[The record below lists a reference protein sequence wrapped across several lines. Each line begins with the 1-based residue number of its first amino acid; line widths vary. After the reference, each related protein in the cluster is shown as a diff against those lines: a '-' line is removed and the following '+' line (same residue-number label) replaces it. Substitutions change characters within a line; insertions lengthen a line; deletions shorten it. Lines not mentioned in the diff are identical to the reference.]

1 MSSFLFRELREE
13 LLPEKYIEVAKKI
26 LNRTQA
32 ASCGFTGP
40 SIAAILPA
48 AFVFTAGRTVVLPP
62 KGPELR
68 CDST

>member
-32 ASCGFTGP
+32 A
-40 SIAAILPA
+40 IVDLP
-48 AFVFTAGRTVVLPP
+48 GRQ
-62 KGPELR
+62 
-68 CDST
+68 